1 MLWHEVAYSDRPDTA
16 VGEKR
21 LERAVGVD
29 REIKLAGQRLMKD
42 EQVELLDVELAR
54 ALVASVEG
62 LVVTVIADPHL
73 RLDEDVRAVDA
84 RAANRRTDLALIEVS
99 SGGIDEAVTGRQGAL
114 DGGLRLFIGDLEDT
128 KAEAWH
134 YDAIVQGDRGVHGF
148 DDKHEEKFV
157 PTSTDNAG

>member
-29 REIKLAGQRLMKD
+29 REIKLAGPRLMKA
-42 EQVELLDVELAR
+42 EQVELVDAELAR
-54 ALVASVEG
+54 ALVVS
-62 LVVTVIADPHL
+62 VIADPHL

-99 SGGIDEAVTGRQGAL
+99 SGGIDEAVTCRQGAL
-114 DGGLRLFIGDLEDT
+114 DGGFRLFIGDLEDT
-128 KAEAWH
+128 KAEARH
-134 YDAIVQGDRGVHGF
+134 YDAIVQGDRGVHRFEG
-148 DDKHEEKFV
+148 
-157 PTSTDNAG
+157 

>member
-99 SGGIDEAVTGRQGAL
+99 SGGIDEAVTRGQGGV
-114 DGGLRLFIGDLEDT
+114 DSGFRLFIWDLKDS
-128 KAEAWH
+128 EAKGWQF
-134 YDAIVQGDRGVHGF
+134 DAIVQGELHSF
-148 DDKHEEKFV
+148 NDKLEGKARERR
-157 PTSTDNAG
+157 

>member
-42 EQVELLDVELAR
+42 EQVEL
-54 ALVASVEG
+54 
-62 LVVTVIADPHL
+62 
-73 RLDEDVRAVDA
+73 VDA
-84 RAANRRTDLALIEVS
+84 DLALIEVS
-99 SGGIDEAVTGRQGAL
+99 SGAIDEAVTRRQGAL
-114 DGGLRLFIGDLEDT
+114 DGGFRLFIGDLEDT
-128 KAEAWH
+128 KAEARH

-157 PTSTDNAG
+157 PTST

>member
-1 MLWHEVAYSDRPDTA
+1 MLRHEVAYSDRPDTA

-42 EQVELLDVELAR
+42 EQVELVDAELAR

-62 LVVTVIADPHL
+62 MVVTVIADPHL

-99 SGGIDEAVTGRQGAL
+99 SGGIDEAGNRGPRALRGRPPL
-114 DGGLRLFIGDLEDT
+114 VIWGLGDN
-128 KAEAWH
+128 
-134 YDAIVQGDRGVHGF
+134 Q
-148 DDKHEEKFV
+148 
-157 PTSTDNAG
+157 